1 MQAQPMIVD
10 LAHASSQTIDEVLQI
25 SQQPVLVSH
34 TGVRGTCD
42 NARNL
47 TDRQLQ
53 KIAQTGGVIGIGFW
67 KTAVCGDS
75 VEAIAKA
82 IRYAVNLVGVEH
94 VALGSDF
101 DGAVRLPMGAD
112 QMVQIT
118 AALKAAKFSD
128 ADIQAIM
135 GMNVIRLLKATLPV

>member
-1 MQAQPMIVD
+1 
-10 LAHASSQTIDEVLQI
+10 
-25 SQQPVLVSH
+25 VSH

-53 KIAQTGGVIGIGFW
+53 QIAQTGGVIGIGFW
-67 KTAVCGDS
+67 KTAVCGDR

-101 DGAVRLPMGAD
+101 DGAVRLPMVFDRPEVIGSH
-112 QMVQIT
+112 QLVQIT
-118 AALKAAKFSD
+118 AALQDANFSEPE
-128 ADIQAIM
+128 IKQIM
-135 GMNVIRLLKATLPV
+135 GMNTIQLLQRLLPA

>member
-1 MQAQPMIVD
+1 MIVD

-42 NARNL
+42 NVRNL

-53 KIAQTGGVIGIGFW
+53 QIAKTGGLIGIGFW
-67 KTAVCGDS
+67 KTAVCGDT
-75 VEAIAKA
+75 VGAIVKA
-82 IRYAVNLVGVEH
+82 IRYAADQVGVEH

-101 DGAVRLPMGAD
+101 DGAVRLPIGAA
-112 QMVQIT
+112 QLVQIT
-118 AALKAAKFSD
+118 VALKDSGFSD
-128 ADIQAIM
+128 ADIQQIM
-135 GMNVIRLLKATLPV
+135 GLNIIRLMQKLLPA